1 MESLDELGM
10 RQISCIQA
18 PWDIII
24 YAIKSHQ
31 EEKKMTD
38 IIIVGGGLTG
48 GTLACA
54 MAEKGFEVAVVD
66 QADPHSPAL
75 SDGRSFALS
84 RSSFNILSKLG
95 IWDTLDEVTPITKIH
110 TSDGLLPQW
119 IEFDEEDVKGGPL
132 GYVVDSALLKAKI
145 LEKVLSFKNITM
157 TAPRSVL
164 RTERTDFH
172 VSIETDRGEIL
183 KAPLCIAADGRFSHL
198 RTEAQIPLIKW
209 SYDQAAIVCNMTHTL
224 PHENRAFEHFLP
236 WGPLAFVPR
245 PGNESGLV
253 WSVEKEKADV
263 FMALAPEDFAAEIQA
278 LFGDCLGQFSLA
290 SQRWS
295 YPLNVCLPKRLIDT
309 RLALV
314 GDAAHTFHPV
324 AGQGLNVGFRDVA
337 VLADVLGEAFSLGL
351 DIGASQVLKI
361 YQKRRR
367 MDIIAMTLL
376 TDGMVR
382 VFSNQSRVLARV
394 RSLGFGIA
402 KYVTPLKH
410 FMIRHAMGVSGV
422 RGR

>member
-1 MESLDELGM
+1 M
-10 RQISCIQA
+10 A
-18 PWDIII
+18 
-24 YAIKSHQ
+24 
-31 EEKKMTD
+31 D

-54 MAEKGFEVAVVD
+54 LAEKGLEVAVVD
-66 QADPHSPAL
+66 QNDPYRTAP

-84 RSSFNILSKLG
+84 RSSFNLLSNLG
-95 IWDTLDEVTPITKIH
+95 IWEKLEEVTPITTIH
-110 TSDGLLPQW
+110 TSDGLLPRW

-145 LEKVLSFKNITM
+145 LEKVLSFKNITLHG
-157 TAPRSVL
+157 PRSVHHVE
-164 RTERTDFH
+164 RTEFQTF
-172 VSIETDRGEIL
+172 IEMEGQETL
-183 KAPLCIAADGRFSHL
+183 TAPLCIAADGRLSHL
-198 RTEAQIPLIKW
+198 RTEANIPLIKW
-209 SYDQAAIVCNMTHTL
+209 SYDQLAIVCNVAHSL

-253 WSVEKEKADV
+253 WSLEKKKAEV
-263 FMALAPEDFAAEIQA
+263 FLSLSKEEFASEIQA
-278 LFGDCLGQFSLA
+278 LFGDSLGQLTLSN
-290 SQRWS
+290 QRFS
-295 YPLNVCLPKRLIDT
+295 YPLSVCLPKRLIDT

-337 VLADVLGEAFSLGL
+337 ILADVLTEAFSLGL
-351 DIGASQVLKI
+351 DLGAPQVLKT

-367 MDIIAMTLL
+367 MDIMAMTLA
-376 TDGMVR
+376 TDGLVR
-382 VFSNQSRVLARV
+382 VFSNQSRVLAHV
-394 RSLGFGIA
+394 RSIGFGVA
-402 KYVTPLKH
+402 KNVRPLKN

-422 RGR
+422 SRQK